1 MATMDE
7 LSSPLHFTKMQGA
20 GNSFLLSWEN
30 IAVSRRAKLTK
41 FLSDPNFGVGANG
54 VVFLS
59 SEKKD
64 SFVWDFYNSDGSTAE
79 FCGNAARCVA
89 LFIFEKESNT
99 KKMVIKTVA
108 GEVSCQ
114 IKSKNSVEVQMP
126 KVEWLSKA
134 LSLPNWPRPV
144 AWLNTGVPHLVIEV
158 QKMDELKKYKSEAA
172 QMRASSLV
180 GPGGANVTFL
190 FQHSPQKISAVSFER
205 GVEDFTLACGTGA
218 VAAASF
224 IMAKHKTANCQVQM
238 PGGLLDVVLTDDKF
252 LMTGEAYKI
261 ADLTLSGEVFKGD
274 LS

>member
-1 MATMDE
+1 MDE
-7 LSSPLHFTKMQGA
+7 LKSPLHFTKMQGA
-20 GNSFLLSWEN
+20 GNSFLLSWESV
-30 IAVSRRAKLTK
+30 AVSCRAKLTK
-41 FLSDPNFGVGANG
+41 FLSNPNFGVGADG

-64 SFVWDFYNSDGSTAE
+64 FFVWDFYNSDGSKAE

-89 LFIFEKESNT
+89 LFIFEKEPDIKN
-99 KKMVIKTVA
+99 MVIKTLA

-114 IKSKNSVEVQMP
+114 IKGKNLVEVQMP
-126 KVEWLSKA
+126 KVEWLSKS
-134 LSLPNWPRPV
+134 LSLPNWSQPM
-144 AWLNTGVPHLVIEV
+144 AWLNTGVPHLVVEV
-158 QKMDELKKYKSEAA
+158 QKIDDLKKYKSEAA
-172 QMRASSLV
+172 QMRTAPQL

-190 FQHSPQKISAVSFER
+190 FQHSLQKISAVSYER

-224 IMAKHKTANCQVQM
+224 MMEKYKTSDCHVEM
-238 PGGLLDVVLTDDKF
+238 PGGHLNVVLTDGKI

-261 ADLTLSGEVFKGD
+261 AELTLSGEVLKGD